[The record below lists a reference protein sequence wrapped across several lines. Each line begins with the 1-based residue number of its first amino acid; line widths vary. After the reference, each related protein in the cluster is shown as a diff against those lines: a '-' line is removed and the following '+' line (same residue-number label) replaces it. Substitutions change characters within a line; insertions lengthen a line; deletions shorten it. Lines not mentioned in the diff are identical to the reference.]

1 VWWPSRAG
9 GGGGVPL
16 LTHGNDLIYS
26 YKESHSL
33 IRSIQSLS
41 KGTLREKLGSIK
53 LYISD
58 NHANLTLN

>member
-1 VWWPSRAG
+1 
-9 GGGGVPL
+9 L